1 MSVTRGWVIG
11 VLAFAMATSM
21 VLPGC
26 SNKSAEPV
34 QAAAASDG
42 AEPAEGAG
50 AVEGEEST
58 EEAEPAVKPRKGRR
72 VSGGLPPIRRAD
84 LTSGLRVPG
93 AQRFV
98 LGGGQSSSF
107 FCDVVNEG
115 TTTVLVSAGRNGG
128 YTVIAKLEPGD
139 SASHRFQPTESAVI
153 ANLSPIDEARLRVRV
168 WGDTNLGMGYES
180 NAD

>member
-11 VLAFAMATSM
+11 VLVFAMATSM
-21 VLPGC
+21 MLLGC

-34 QAAAASDG
+34 QAASATDG
-42 AEPAEGAG
+42 ADPADGPA
-50 AVEGEEST
+50 AVGGEEST
-58 EEAEPAVKPRKGRR
+58 EDAAPAAKPNKGRR

-128 YTVIAKLEPGD
+128 YTVIARLEPGD
-139 SASHRFQPTESAVI
+139 SASHRFQPTEAAVI

-168 WGDTNLGMGYES
+168 WGDTNLGMGYEP

>member
-1 MSVTRGWVIG
+1 MSVTRGWAIG
-11 VLAFAMATSM
+11 VLVFAMAASM
-21 VLPGC
+21 MLPGC
-26 SNKSAEPV
+26 SSKSAEPV
-34 QAAAASDG
+34 QAASATDGRETADEAGTVEG
-42 AEPAEGAG
+42 AESVEDATPAA
-50 AVEGEEST
+50 
-58 EEAEPAVKPRKGRR
+58 KPKKGRR

-107 FCDVVNEG
+107 FCDVANEG

-128 YTVIAKLEPGD
+128 YTVIARLEPGD
-139 SASHRFQPTESAVI
+139 SASHRFQPTEAAVI
-153 ANLSPIDEARLRVRV
+153 ANLSAIDEARLRVRV